1 VPRAEPIALEIRRMR
16 PEEIARV
23 VDVWERSRWD
33 ALPWLEERMG
43 HTHEDN
49 LRFFRDNVAARNQV
63 WVALDEGTVV
73 GLLAL
78 AESTIEQLF
87 VDPEWQGRGVGSALI
102 ERAKALAPGGLGLF
116 THQRNARARR
126 FYERRGFRAV
136 SFGTS
141 PPPESEPDVRYEW
154 EPGAK

>member
-23 VDVWERSRWD
+23 VGVWERSRWD

-43 HTHEDN
+43 HTHEEN
-49 LRFFRDNVAARNQV
+49 LRFFRENVAARNQV

-116 THQRNARARR
+116 THQRNVRARG